1 MGHFISCTENSAQD
15 WVKSVDK
22 HNDMRERL
30 IQADLPGTLSST
42 GMGTKNGQHLRVP
55 SFSSDPYPL
64 HISPISSQPLFLF
77 LS

>member
-1 MGHFISCTENSAQD
+1 MGHFISCIENSAQD

-42 GMGTKNGQHLRVP
+42 GMGASQDCKLGGQEITKNCEHL
-55 SFSSDPYPL
+55 
-64 HISPISSQPLFLF
+64 
-77 LS
+77 